1 MQGKGGPGLHLE
13 GCKAELTCV
22 CVYVYRV
29 SYILCDPVL
38 ACITVIPVLLLHR
51 LPIIVEDFL
60 CLDVSRRPVDNS
72 SVATSPPL
80 CVNRTSSSVAMSSA
94 QLDNL
99 TAQHRLT
106 LQDAIVSCSPALIV
120 LVTFL
125 Y

>member
-1 MQGKGGPGLHLE
+1 M
-13 GCKAELTCV
+13 
-22 CVYVYRV
+22 

-72 SVATSPPL
+72 SMATSPPPL
-80 CVNRTSSSVAMSSA
+80 CVNRSSSSVAMSSA

-106 LQDAIVSCSPALIV
+106 LQDAIVSCSAAVIV